1 MLYIVYLCIFV
12 LVWYICYFVLIRIVK
27 IFCVIIMNFLLMLLG
42 LFYFNELI
50 VVVLFLK
57 IFKC

>member
-1 MLYIVYLCIFV
+1 MYFCVSLVYM
-12 LVWYICYFVLIRIVK
+12 YFVLIRIVK
-27 IFCVIIMNFLLMLLG
+27 IFCVIIMNFLLMLLS